1 MEGAEVCLGG
11 WRGCWGFTRLLVL
24 LPRRLLALGAAKV
37 AGFAQCT
44 SFRRGGLTDVA
55 LHGNLIDL
63 EYLHLNFS
71 RTISSSCSL
80 MNL

>member
-71 RTISSSCSL
+71 RTISS
-80 MNL
+80 